1 MVKVRVKSRNK
12 ATARFSRFSLCY
24 TGLFVLKLASTP
36 LMAYLTEP
44 LPWSIQERSL
54 EEWDS
59 FDAFKK
65 GAYGYLKQRQ
75 KHIVSE
81 HDISFDSSSI
91 TFIEHRTLVL
101 PFESIPLSAQD
112 SYFFRFPG
120 ALFYG
125 HGMHSFVTDFLGQN
139 ETTRRTDLL
148 FQCQH
153 NYYFGVIWGESCV
166 WVEPMLDQ
174 TYKVSVGGIVWES
187 TTWCCC
193 KFGFRCLLTLFILR
207 VLWQRYCRYYFPLL
221 RALQECGV
229 DDKFSHYEVI
239 VGDPTYLILSDPRV
253 AVVMVVDI
261 MMTPIYVAWSWLRVC
276 QYYNLTAFALGCF
289 YFTRF
294 VRFGAATLSCDRC
307 HSLRST
313 TITYVECRKLV
324 LPVDVASTSWLSS
337 YFIRFPGAVTYG
349 LGIQTFVRE
358 LLSQDAATRRRNRL
372 FQCQRNYYYGIVL
385 SDSCVWLEPLLL
397 DISSDIYTVY
407 FGTFVWEGQL
417 WSWLKLA
424 FRSLLTLFILRV
436 LWLRYCRH
444 YLPLLQSLQEIGV
457 DDQFCRYEAIVG
469 DPMYLI
475 LSDPRVTTVMVIDIL
490 LTTPPYVA
498 WSVLRVCQYRDLIA
512 FCLGCLYLTRSVWC
526 GYFAMRCVSYIAK
539 VRRWEHK
546 FAPIDPGVLGFVVF
560 LYGGPIFSLLGNAS
574 LMAIFLLMW
583 SCFLP
588 SSLALQAA
596 DFAPGVIIGIMLTGC
611 LPVGLSL
618 AFQNVTLSRAGLR
631 AFMVE
636 INRHWT
642 RLAEFVLR
650 NQSLQR
656 ISTSIVPARE
666 DLQLTLNE
674 DNGDEHIS
682 QHRHRS
688 FNDFKNRLLF
698 ALIQYYSAEPREKTG
713 GSLHYTIVIL
723 STAKCLSLVVERL
736 TALSCATHQTVKYNC
751 KYGSVFWIAWTQE
764 PKTH

>member
-294 VRFGAATLSCDRC
+294 VR
-307 HSLRST
+307 
-313 TITYVECRKLV
+313 
-324 LPVDVASTSWLSS
+324 
-337 YFIRFPGAVTYG
+337 
-349 LGIQTFVRE
+349 
-358 LLSQDAATRRRNRL
+358 
-372 FQCQRNYYYGIVL
+372 
-385 SDSCVWLEPLLL
+385 
-397 DISSDIYTVY
+397 
-407 FGTFVWEGQL
+407 
-417 WSWLKLA
+417 
-424 FRSLLTLFILRV
+424 
-436 LWLRYCRH
+436 
-444 YLPLLQSLQEIGV
+444 
-457 DDQFCRYEAIVG
+457 
-469 DPMYLI
+469 
-475 LSDPRVTTVMVIDIL
+475 
-490 LTTPPYVA
+490 
-498 WSVLRVCQYRDLIA
+498 
-512 FCLGCLYLTRSVWC
+512 
-526 GYFAMRCVSYIAK
+526 
-539 VRRWEHK
+539 
-546 FAPIDPGVLGFVVF
+546 
-560 LYGGPIFSLLGNAS
+560 
-574 LMAIFLLMW
+574 
-583 SCFLP
+583 
-588 SSLALQAA
+588 
-596 DFAPGVIIGIMLTGC
+596 
-611 LPVGLSL
+611 
-618 AFQNVTLSRAGLR
+618 
-631 AFMVE
+631 
-636 INRHWT
+636 
-642 RLAEFVLR
+642 
-650 NQSLQR
+650 
-656 ISTSIVPARE
+656 
-666 DLQLTLNE
+666 
-674 DNGDEHIS
+674 
-682 QHRHRS
+682 
-688 FNDFKNRLLF
+688 
-698 ALIQYYSAEPREKTG
+698 
-713 GSLHYTIVIL
+713 
-723 STAKCLSLVVERL
+723 
-736 TALSCATHQTVKYNC
+736 
-751 KYGSVFWIAWTQE
+751 
-764 PKTH
+764 